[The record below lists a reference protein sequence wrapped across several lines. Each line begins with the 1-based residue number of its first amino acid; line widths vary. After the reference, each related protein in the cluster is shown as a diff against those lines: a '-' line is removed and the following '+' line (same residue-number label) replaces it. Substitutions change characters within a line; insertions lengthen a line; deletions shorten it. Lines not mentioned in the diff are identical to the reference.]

1 MRLTKK
7 EKALLGR
14 QYAERIFR
22 GNPGSP
28 ADLPDLAK
36 RRDWQEATEYERRD
50 IISELAT
57 LARDELL
64 KAGYKRETVH
74 KHVGRY
80 IRKW

>member
-7 EKALLGR
+7 EKELLGR

-28 ADLPDLAK
+28 ADLPALAK
-36 RRDWQEATEYERRD
+36 RRDWQEATEFEQRD

-64 KAGYKRETVH
+64 KAGYNRETVN
-74 KHVGRY
+74 KYVGQY
-80 IRKW
+80 IRHW

>member
-7 EKALLGR
+7 EKELLGR

-28 ADLPDLAK
+28 ADLPALAT
-36 RRDWQEATEYERRD
+36 RRDWQEANEYERRD

-64 KAGYKRETVH
+64 KAGYNRETIQ
-74 KHVGRY
+74 KYVGQY
-80 IRKW
+80 IRHW